1 MDGAVGCRVAASYQ
15 VAAVVT
21 GLTGCTKGMFRM
33 AKIKKMVRGAAVAL
47 LAIGLAVTALP
58 GVAAARDLIDLDRA
72 CSLVVSGVPRDIED
86 GARVRL
92 YRAALVNAVG
102 DIYTPT
108 DEFAG
113 YPVEWNGRD
122 AQTPWGDQM
131 AQTLAGYMERD
142 GVEPLARAATGT
154 DGSVRFDGLEVGLYL
169 GVVEPAY
176 GAGARYE
183 FAPFMVQLPGL
194 STREGADAWVYDN
207 VSVQPKHDSAETTR
221 VSAVKVWN
229 DDSALQAGVVE
240 RPAQIVVQLLR
251 DGEMA
256 DEAALSEAS
265 NWRHT
270 WENLEAGHAWRVVEK
285 ATAPGYTVSVG
296 RDGSV
301 FTVTNTASVPVPG
314 EPGGGSEEPKLPQ
327 TSVLW
332 WPVPV
337 LLAVGATLL
346 IAGKMRGRR
355 DA

>member
-1 MDGAVGCRVAASYQ
+1 
-15 VAAVVT
+15 
-21 GLTGCTKGMFRM
+21 M
-33 AKIKKMVRGAAVAL
+33 AKIKKMVCGAAVAL
-47 LAIGLAVTALP
+47 LATVLAVTALP

-72 CSLVVSGVPRDIED
+72 CTLVISGVPRDIKD

-92 YRAALVNAVG
+92 YRAASINAVG

-113 YPVEWNGRD
+113 YPVDWNGRD
-122 AQTPWGDQM
+122 AQTLWGDQM

-142 GVEPLARAATGT
+142 GVEPLARATTGA

-194 STREGADAWVYDN
+194 STQDGADAWVYDN
-207 VSVQPKHDSAETTR
+207 VSVQPKHDSVETTQ

-251 DGEMA
+251 DGEVA

-270 WENLEAGHAWRVVEK
+270 WENLEAGHVWRVVEK
-285 ATAPGYTVSVG
+285 AAVPGYTVSVG

-301 FTVTNTASVPVPG
+301 FTVTNTAPVPAPG
-314 EPGGGSEEPKLPQ
+314 EPGGGPGDEPGAPGDGSEKPKLPQ

-337 LLAVGATLL
+337 LLAVGAALL
-346 IAGKMRGRR
+346 IAGKMRGRH
-355 DA
+355 DARG